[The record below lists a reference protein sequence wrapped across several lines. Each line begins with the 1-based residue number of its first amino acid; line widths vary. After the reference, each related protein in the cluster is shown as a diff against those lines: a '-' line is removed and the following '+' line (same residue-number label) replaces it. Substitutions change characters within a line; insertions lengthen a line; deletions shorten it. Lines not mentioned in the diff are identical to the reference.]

1 LFTREQSLNY
11 FIMTS
16 RIALPIRRNLPVIWK
31 RVRKFGTNA
40 NPGQVT
46 TYVKGLAGVAV
57 GETAICSVKGGQD
70 SDGLFYRG
78 YTLED
83 LCTNCEWE
91 EVAYLLTRGKLPN
104 RDELGDYKSKLES
117 HREIPDDVKAV
128 LEKIPKEAHAMDILK
143 IGACLMGVYHPEI
156 STDRKGAIDAIDL
169 LTATYSSILLYHYH
183 FTTNGFQIKTQGNP
197 GDNVARHF
205 LRLLSPEQIN
215 PERVNVNA
223 MDASLICYSEHE
235 FNASTFA
242 CRVSTSTL
250 TDTYSAICSGIG
262 TLRGPL
268 HGGANEEAMRLIEQ
282 FSNPDDALEFV
293 QGMLDRKELVMGFGH
308 RVYKHGDP
316 RNKIIKE
323 FAERMVTQYPEKKH
337 LVDISQSIEKF
348 IFEKKGM
355 HANVDF
361 WTAPVYNMM
370 GIPTQFFTPL
380 FVIARTAG
388 WGAHLIEQRDNN
400 RIMRP
405 TAIYNGPHKQR
416 FRHIDER
423 ND

>member
-1 LFTREQSLNY
+1 M
-11 FIMTS
+11 IS
-16 RIALPIRRNLPVIWK
+16 RIALPIRRDLPVIWNG
-31 RVRKFGTNA
+31 VRRFATNG
-40 NPGQVT
+40 NPGQDT

-57 GETAICSVKGGQD
+57 GETLICSVKGGKG

-78 YTLED
+78 YSLED
-83 LCTNCEWE
+83 LCSNCEWE
-91 EVAYLLTRGKLPN
+91 EVAYLLTRGYLPN
-104 RDELGDYKSKLES
+104 RDELGDYKCKLES
-117 HREIPDDVKAV
+117 YREIPNEVKAV
-128 LEKIPKEAHAMDILK
+128 LEKLPKEAHPMDILK
-143 IGACLMGVYHPEI
+143 LGACLMGVYQPET
-156 STDRKGAIDAIDL
+156 STDRNGAIEAIDL

-183 FTTNGFQIKTQGNP
+183 FTTNGVQISTQGNS

-205 LRLLSPEQIN
+205 LRLLCPEQTN
-215 PERVNVNA
+215 PETVNVNA

-282 FSNPDDALEFV
+282 FSNSEEALEFV

-316 RNKIIKE
+316 RNKIIKD
-323 FAERMVTQYPEKKH
+323 FAKSMVTKYPGKKH
-337 LVDISQSIEKF
+337 LVDISQSIENL

-355 HANVDF
+355 YANVDF

-370 GIPTQFFTPL
+370 GIPTNFFTPL

-388 WGAHLIEQRDNN
+388 WGAHLIEQRHDN

-405 TAIYNGPHKQR
+405 TAIYIGPDKQT
-416 FRHIDER
+416 FRHFEDR
-423 ND
+423 DD